1 MTSNAEKGLKSLQVW
16 QRSIQLAVLV
26 CKHIIPK
33 LPIEEKYA
41 LANQVRRSVQ
51 SISANIA
58 EAYGRYYYQES
69 IRFCYI
75 ARGSLE
81 ETHSHL
87 TLAHMLGYL
96 DDDEYSGLMKDMAN
110 IHKLLNGYIGYLK
123 QSKRG
128 ANEPGSQLSIREGI
142 DPYSL
147 NELDASLIPDPESL
161 IPDDAENL

>member
-1 MTSNAEKGLKSLQVW
+1 MNSKGEKGLKSLQVW
-16 QRSIQLAVLV
+16 QRSIQLAVSV
-26 CKHIIPK
+26 CKQI
-33 LPIEEKYA
+33 LPNLPPEEKYA
-41 LANQVRRSVQ
+41 LSNQLRRSVQ
-51 SISANIA
+51 SIPANIA

-75 ARGSLE
+75 ARGSIE

-96 DDDEYSGLMKDMAN
+96 DDATYSELMNDMSD
-110 IHKLLNGYIGYLK
+110 IHRLLNGYIAYLK

-128 ANEPGSQLSIREGI
+128 ANEPGSPPSIHDAS

-147 NELDASLIPDPESL
+147 DELGSSLFPDPESL
-161 IPDDAENL
+161 IPDDDDTL